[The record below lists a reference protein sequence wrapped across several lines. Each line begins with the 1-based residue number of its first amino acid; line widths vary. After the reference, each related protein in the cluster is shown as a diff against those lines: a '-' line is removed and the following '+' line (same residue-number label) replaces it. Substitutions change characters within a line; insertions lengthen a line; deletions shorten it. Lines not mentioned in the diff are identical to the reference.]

1 MRALFAIA
9 TLFAASAA
17 AAVPPLVLYDD
28 ALQNGFGDASWASSG
43 DYSLSSTTLTFNG
56 SSHAIRF
63 VARNWGG
70 LQFVANGEFN
80 FADYQSLSLHVN
92 GGASGGQQLQV
103 YVCDN
108 YGNVDSVRPLG
119 SLIAGGNVPVNAW
132 STATLDFGSAG
143 LTFGTFNCLVIM
155 DANGNNDAAGQPAL
169 YIDQIVFNPRAGA
182 LPSGAA
188 VAVSVDES
196 ADVHPVSPL
205 IFGVAFGDA
214 TRNQQMRYTVDRWGG
229 NSVTRYNWRGPAHNA
244 ASDYFYLGYG
254 TDQTDDADTFVTN
267 ALAGGQQPLIAVPT
281 IGWVEKFSTGNPTQ
295 VVWGFSQAKYGPQ
308 TLDECRFYNPNPP
321 PWCHGDAGNGYC
333 DASNTTGFCVAG
345 QIVGNDPA
353 DTSSANAP
361 SDDAAWVAHLQGRFG
376 NAGAGGVTYY
386 SLDNEVMLW
395 NSTHRD
401 VHPVAPT
408 YAEIWNKTQAYAAA
422 IKAQDPNAVVT
433 GPVTWGYCDLFG
445 SAADNCLDGSDRQAH
460 GGTPFVAWYLQ
471 QVCANPLAGGKHLV
485 DYLDLHYY
493 PQDPNGASGSIYSNN
508 DDSATRARRLAS
520 LRELYDSGWTSQSW
534 IGTLGNDPTY
544 HYTNPNLIPRVKAW
558 INQYCPGTKLAI
570 TEYAWDQDATPDGA
584 VAQAEA
590 LAIFAREGVDMAT
603 RWTAPGANTRAERGF
618 SIFLNYDGAGSQ
630 VQGDS
635 VRATSSAIDQVGAYA
650 FHGNQRTFVL
660 LTNKDAVTH
669 DANLSFNS
677 QHVASWTLYGFTG
690 ASNVAQTGSGSIN
703 GSAMTVSALPPMS
716 ASLLVIPD
724 ADEIFKDG
732 FGG

>member
-1 MRALFAIA
+1 MRVLFAIA
-9 TLFAASAA
+9 TLFACVAA
-17 AAVPPLVLYDD
+17 EAAVPPLVLYDD
-28 ALQNGFGDASWASSG
+28 ALENGFGNASWANG
-43 DYSLSSTTLTFNG
+43 TDFDLASTALTYGG
-56 SSHAIRF
+56 SSHAIKF
-63 VARNWGG
+63 VARSWGG

-80 FADYQSLSLHVN
+80 FSDYRSVTLEVN
-92 GGASGGQQLQV
+92 GAASGGQSLQA

-108 YGNVDSVRPLG
+108 YGNVDTVRPLG
-119 SLIAGGNVPVNAW
+119 SLIPGGSLPANTWV
-132 STATLDFGSAG
+132 TATLDFDSAG

-155 DANGNNDAAGQPAL
+155 DANGNNDAGGQAAV
-169 YIDQIVFNPRAGA
+169 YIDQIVFNPRTGS
-182 LPSGAA
+182 LPSGAPVA
-188 VAVSVDES
+188 VAVDAS
-196 ADVHPVSPL
+196 ADVHAFSPL

-214 TRNQQMRYTVDRWGG
+214 ARNQQMRYTVDRWGG

-244 ASDYFYLGYG
+244 GSDYFYLGYG
-254 TDQTDDADTFVTN
+254 TDQTDDADAFVTN

-281 IGWVEKFSTGNPTQ
+281 IGYVEKFSSGNPTQ

-308 TLDECRFYNPNPP
+308 TLDECRFYDPNRP

-333 DASNTTGFCVAG
+333 DGSNTTAFCVAG

-353 DTSSANAP
+353 DTSVANAP
-361 SDDAAWVAHLQGRFG
+361 SDDAAWIAHLQGRFG
-376 NAGAGGVTYY
+376 NAGAGGVTFY

-408 YAEIWNKTQAYAAA
+408 YAEIWSKTQSYAAA
-422 IKAQDPNAVVT
+422 IKAQDPNAIVT

-445 SAADNCLDGSDRQAH
+445 SAADNCVEGSDRQAH
-460 GGTPFVAWYLQ
+460 NDTPFVAWYLQ
-471 QVCANPLAGGKHLV
+471 QVCANPLAGGKRLV

-493 PQDPNGASGSIYSNN
+493 PQDPNGAPGSIYSNN
-508 DDSATRARRLAS
+508 DDSDTRARRLAS
-520 LRELYDSGWTSQSW
+520 LRELWDVNFASQSW
-534 IGTLGNDPTY
+534 IGTLGGDYSTPK
-544 HYTNPNLIPRVKAW
+544 LIPRVKAW
-558 INQYCPGTKLAI
+558 IDTNCPGTKLAI
-570 TEYAWDQDATPDGA
+570 TEYAWDQDTTPDGA
-584 VAQAEA
+584 VAQAEV

-618 SIFLNYDGAGSQ
+618 SLFLNYDGAGSQ

-635 VRATSSAIDQVGAYA
+635 VRATSGAVDQIGAYA

-669 DANLSFNS
+669 DANLTFDST
-677 QHVASWTLYGFTG
+677 HVANWTLYGFG
-690 ASNVAQTGSGSIN
+690 NSNVAQTGSGSIN
-703 GSAMTVSALPPMS
+703 GKSMTLSALPPMS

-724 ADEIFKDG
+724 VDEIFKDG